1 MYLLPRS
8 SRRAAAAAGA
18 VLLLGALLAGCS
30 THDEAVSRPCPEVT
44 SKKVA
49 AISNRGAIGMA
60 KIGLTP
66 DNLKARE
73 DCK

>member
-1 MYLLPRS
+1 M
-8 SRRAAAAAGA
+8 GQ
-18 VLLLGALLAGCS
+18 
-30 THDEAVSRPCPEVT
+30 AVSRPCPDIRAE
-44 SKKVA
+44 KKAV